1 MGFVLVDPA
10 GNLNL
15 SRVGGYQGLLA
26 FSALGRTGLGEPRAK
41 LMLSVGG
48 GGSDAQQFKK
58 TVRSRDKTRRFI
70 ESAVGVLRDARLD
83 GLDLDWEF
91 PSVFDRRQFASFL
104 EPGRANN
111 NDGIAIVN
119 KVSKRYDFP
128 RHDGVCIQEV
138 FKAFRESPYGPFL
151 LSVAVPAQSTLAI
164 AYDIPTM
171 ARNVD
176 FVNLMT
182 YDLHIFKWYTPLTGH
197 NSPLFSRSDELGYF
211 ATLNMQSS
219 TELWTSMGMPKSKI
233 MVGIPTYGLSWALLN
248 AQSAGVGSVAVGQS
262 KEGDGFVSYPKVCEF
277 LRGGGTRH
285 FDDESM
291 VPFATNDRTWISYD
305 DQESVA
311 IKARWILAENFS
323 GTMTFSLNS
332 DDWQGTC
339 GHGAFPLQKSI
350 LEAT

>member
-1 MGFVLVDPA
+1 MTWAYHLKVCHG
-10 GNLNL
+10 L
-15 SRVGGYQGLLA
+15 S
-26 FSALGRTGLGEPRAK
+26 
-41 LMLSVGG
+41 
-48 GGSDAQQFKK
+48 
-58 TVRSRDKTRRFI
+58 FI

-91 PSVFDRRQFASFL
+91 PSVFDRRQFATFL
-104 EPGRANN
+104 E
-111 NDGIAIVN
+111 
-119 KVSKRYDFP
+119 
-128 RHDGVCIQEV
+128 EV

-277 LRGGGTRH
+277 LRSGGTRH